1 MLIMHLINREGT
13 AIIMRNKLANRYRY
27 KKHNVTK

>member
-13 AIIMRNKLANRYRY
+13 AIIMRNKLANRY